1 MFEQKSI
8 YECVQALATNLDTGL
23 TEREA
28 EKRLQTYGKNL
39 LLEDGKKSIVKIF
52 FSQINEPMIYILLA
66 ASLIS
71 VFLKE
76 FADAIIIMVV
86 VLLNA
91 IIGTIQEA
99 KAEKVLASLKKLSSP
114 TAMIKRDGVIKVIK
128 AEDVVPGDLMY
139 LEAGRYVSADLR
151 LVETINLKIEES
163 SLTGESLPVLKNAN
177 VTLKENTPLGDRINL
192 AFMSTTVVYGR
203 GYGIVTGTGMNTEIG
218 RIAELI
224 KKEENEPTPLQKRL
238 GDLGKL
244 LGIVT
249 ILISLVLFLLALI
262 QKRDPLTMLI
272 TAISLAVAAI
282 PEGLPAVV
290 TIVLALGVQRMV
302 KVNTIVRKLH
312 SVETLGAVSVIC
324 SDKTG
329 TLTENKMT
337 VLQVYYNFNV
347 YDVNELNKRY
357 LVNEASLLIK
367 GMALCND
374 AMVENEQRLG
384 DPTELAL
391 IDLAHHFGLFK
402 EELEKKCP
410 RVEEIPFDSNRK
422 MMTTVHLE
430 NNQRIAYT
438 KGALDQILKKTT
450 GISINGTVRPITEK
464 DIETIQKAAEKLAKQ
479 ALRVLALA
487 YKEKVTAASEDNLIF
502 VGLVGMI
509 DPARKEAGPAV
520 KTLKEAG
527 IKTVMITGD
536 HKDTALAIAR
546 DLEIAKEEA
555 EVLSGEELNKMT
567 QEELNKKVMDVSVYA
582 RVSPEHKV
590 MIVKAFKNNN
600 LIVAMT
606 GDGVND
612 APSLKAAD
620 IGISMGI
627 TGTDV
632 AKGASDMTL
641 TDDNFASIEKAVREG
656 RGIYANIKKSVLFLL
671 SSNFGEVAIM
681 FIAILL
687 YFPVPLLP
695 IHILWVN
702 LITDSLPA
710 LALGADTIDEDIMK
724 EKPRKA
730 SETLFSEGGL
740 KLTIFYG
747 VLIASISLAVFLSV
761 PLQAL
766 INQDLPVNLTNIMQ
780 MFKDDPERLNLARTL
795 AFSTLAICQLFH
807 AFGMRNLEKSIFDRK
822 LFMKNK
828 LMIFS
833 FIFGLFLQVIVT
845 EVPFLV
851 TFFKTSSLS
860 LNYWIIII
868 LVALIPLTVHEIIY
882 VLNYYRQKRQK
893 ANDYIK

>member
-807 AFGMRNLEKSIFDRK
+807 AFGMRNLKKSIFDRK

>member
-8 YECVQALATNLDTGL
+8 LECLKELDTNLEQGL
-23 TEREA
+23 TESEA
-28 EKRLQTYGKNL
+28 QRRLKEYGKNA
-39 LLEDGKKSIVKIF
+39 LETDGKKSIWKIF

-66 ASLIS
+66 AAAISLLLGEI
-71 VFLKE
+71 
-76 FADAIIIMVV
+76 ADAVIILIV

-91 IIGTIQEA
+91 IIGTVQEA
-99 KAEKVLASLKKLSSP
+99 KAEKVLESLKKLSSP
-114 TAMIKRDGVIKVIK
+114 TATVKRDGILKEIK
-128 AEDVVPGDLMY
+128 AEDVVLGDIMH

-151 LVETINLKIEES
+151 LVEAINLKIEES

-177 VTLKENTPLGDRINL
+177 MVLKENTPIGDRLNL
-192 AFMSTTVVYGR
+192 AYMSTSVVYGR
-203 GYGIVTGTGMNTEIG
+203 GVGIVCGTGMSTEIG

-224 KKEENEPTPLQKRL
+224 NKEEGEPTPLQKRL

-249 ILISLVLFLLALI
+249 IIISVVLFILAII
-262 QKRDPLTMLI
+262 QKRDPLAMLI

-312 SVETLGAVSVIC
+312 SVETLGAVSVVC

-337 VLQVYYNFNV
+337 VTKVYYNFNTH
-347 YDVNELNKRY
+347 DVEELDKQV
-357 LVNEASLLIK
+357 LLNEASLLVT

-374 AMVENEQRLG
+374 ASIEGENRIG
-384 DPTELAL
+384 DPTEIAL
-391 IDLAHHFGLFK
+391 IDLAYEFK
-402 EELEKKCP
+402 LKKDDLQKKYP
-410 RVEEIPFDSNRK
+410 RVDEIPFDSNRK
-422 MMTTVHLE
+422 MMTTVHLS
-430 NNQRIAYT
+430 NNKRVSYT
-438 KGALDQILKKTT
+438 KGALDQILNKTT
-450 GISINGTVRPITEK
+450 GISINGIIKPISEK
-464 DIETIQKAAEKLAKQ
+464 DIIRIQEAAALMAKG
-479 ALRVLALA
+479 ALRVLAFA
-487 YKEKVTAASEDNLIF
+487 YKEDVQMASEDNLIF
-502 VGLVGMI
+502 VGFVGMI
-509 DPARKEAGPAV
+509 DPARKEAAPAV
-520 KTLKEAG
+520 QSLKEAG

-536 HKDTALAIAR
+536 HKDTALAIAK
-546 DLEIAKEEA
+546 DLKIAYSEA
-555 EVLSGEELNKMT
+555 ECMSGEELNLMT
-567 QEELNKKVMDVSVYA
+567 QEELNSKVMDVSVYA

-590 MIVKAFKNNN
+590 MIVKAFKSHD

-641 TDDNFASIEKAVREG
+641 SDDNFASIEKAVREG
-656 RGIYANIKKSVLFLL
+656 RGIYSNIKKSVLFLL

-681 FIAILL
+681 FLGILL
-687 YFPVPLLP
+687 FFPVPLLP

-710 LALGADTIDEDIMK
+710 LALGADNIDDDIMK
-724 EKPRKA
+724 EKPRK
-730 SETLFSEGGL
+730 STENLFAHGGL
-740 KLTIFYG
+740 KLTLFYG
-747 VLIASISLAVFLSV
+747 ILIALISFAMFLSV
-761 PLQAL
+761 PIQAL
-766 INQDLPVNLTNIMQ
+766 INQNLPITITNLTQ
-780 MFKDDPERLNLARTL
+780 MFKDDPDRLILSRTL
-795 AFSTLAICQLFH
+795 AFSTLAVCQLFH
-807 AFGMRNLEKSIFDRK
+807 AFGMRNVKKSIFDPK
-822 LFMKNK
+822 IFGKNR
-828 LMIFS
+828 LMFFS
-833 FIFGLFLQVIVT
+833 FIFGMLLQVAVT

-860 LNYWIIII
+860 INYWIVI
-868 LVALIPLTVHEIIY
+868 LSVALIPVTMHEIIF
-882 VLNYYRQKRQK
+882 VLNYYREKRK
-893 ANDYIK
+893 KVKEY